1 MLINS
6 LYDINVSI
14 NSHRM
19 NKLKFKKN
27 KLIKNYLYFF
37 KLSLVSLIISVCI
50 LNISLQFYDTKKAL
64 LITLVILFF
73 INFLNLKNFY
83 KFKNQ
88 YIFLVYSIFTRFI
101 SRVIEYYLFLYIF
114 DNISSHNISWI
125 ITISFTHFLKF
136 FFVEFYK
143 KLSEKNKS

>member
-1 MLINS
+1 MFI
-6 LYDINVSI
+6 
-14 NSHRM
+14 
-19 NKLKFKKN
+19 FQP
-27 KLIKNYLYFF
+27 YLYFF